1 MQFIVTFK
9 FIRYAVTIS
18 ALLLPSMLFAAEQ
31 RATHSGTLDRVRQTD
46 TLRLGYYADAG
57 PFSYQDQSGNPAG
70 YAIELCKAIAN
81 DLKSALNL
89 PAMVVDFV
97 LVTGTDRF
105 SQLEQGKVDLLCGP
119 SVETLARRKDVSFS
133 VPIFMGGIGAIV
145 REDAPAQLRE
155 TLSGR
160 EPPLRPQLRG
170 AVGLALHKRTFSAVP
185 GTTAMTWLN
194 SKIKEFKIDATI
206 LPVDNFRA
214 GVQQVL
220 DRTAD
225 VMFAEQSV
233 LLDLKKHS
241 PSSKDLMVLDRHF
254 TSEPLAFALAKDND
268 DFRRLVDESLNSLSK
283 SGGIQSLYRNF
294 FGEPDENALAFFRL
308 NTVPE

>member
-1 MQFIVTFK
+1 MQFVPILFVRRATS
-9 FIRYAVTIS
+9 IC
-18 ALLLPSMLFAAEQ
+18 ALLLPALLLAAEQ
-31 RATHSGTLDRVRQTD
+31 PAAHSGTLDRVHQTD

-70 YAIELCKAIAN
+70 YAIDLCKAIAN

-97 LVTGTDRF
+97 LVTGEDRF

-119 SVETLARRKDVSFS
+119 SVITFARRTDVSFS
-133 VPIFMGGIGAIV
+133 IPIFLGGIGAIV
-145 REDAPAQLRE
+145 RADAPAQLRE
-155 TLSGR
+155 TLSGH

-185 GTTAMTWLN
+185 GTTAMAWLN
-194 SKIKEFKIDATI
+194 AKIKEFKIDATI
-206 LPVDNFRA
+206 SPVDNFRA

-233 LLDLKKHS
+233 LLDLKKNS

-254 TSEPLAFALAKDND
+254 TSEPLAFAVAKNND
-268 DFRRLVDESLNSLSK
+268 DFRRLVDQSLNNLSR
-283 SGGIQSLYRNF
+283 SGEMQSLYRNF